1 MECFPYNVIVVKKKI
16 HLKVVFFFFN
26 AKKASFLILQH
37 HVSVMSEVW
46 KSERAAR

>member
-1 MECFPYNVIVVKKKI
+1 MECFPYNVIVVKKI
-16 HLKVVFFFFN
+16 HLKVVFFFFFN